1 MTAPLDPI
9 PPADPDAPET
19 PPDTGDAAPAAPRKL
34 APDNLTL
41 RAAPRRV
48 VRFKR
53 GVIVGGAAA
62 GSLAIA
68 GVAWMALGPK
78 ALHIVASEDKAIT
91 DRNTPADGVTNLPST
106 YGDVKPGTPIL
117 GQPLPGDLGRPILE
131 RQRQLEAGGG
141 IMTGDSHA
149 MTPEE
154 QAAEV
159 ERQRIAGQAA
169 QARKAGVMVQ
179 SSGRAAAATVAGGES
194 AGTVSAAPAADTEK
208 ADRLALDPDR
218 DQNNQQRK
226 LDFVG
231 GQASGGIYNPHAL
244 ETPASPWQVMAGSV
258 IAASLITGLNSDLPG
273 MVVAQVTEPVFDT
286 VTGRTM
292 LIPQGSRLI
301 GSYDSVVAFG
311 QRRALL
317 VWQRI
322 ILPDGSSIQIDNLPA
337 TDAVGYAGLA
347 DKVDFHTWQLL
358 KGVALSTLLGVG
370 TEVSLGDDES
380 DLVRALRQS
389 TQQSANQAGQQI
401 VTKNLNIQPTITVRP
416 GWPLRV
422 IVHKDILLRPWAGAR

>member
-19 PPDTGDAAPAAPRKL
+19 PPDAGEAAPAAPRKL
-34 APDNLTL
+34 APDTLTL

-91 DRNTPADGVTNLPST
+91 GRNTPADGVTNLPST
-106 YGDVKPGTPIL
+106 YGEVKPGTPIL

-141 IMTGDSHA
+141 IMTGDSNA

-154 QAAEV
+154 QAAEA
-159 ERQRIAGQAA
+159 ERQRIAEQAA
-169 QARKAGVMVQ
+169 QAREAGVMVQ
-179 SSGRAAAATVAGGES
+179 SSGRAAAATVAGGEN
-194 AGTVSAAPAADTEK
+194 AGAGGATPAPDTAR

-231 GQASGGIYNPHAL
+231 GQASGGIYNPHSL
-244 ETPASPWQVMAGSV
+244 EIPASPWQVMAGSV

-337 TDAVGYAGLA
+337 TDAAGYAGLA

-370 TEVSLGDDES
+370 TELSLGDDES

-389 TQQSANQAGQQI
+389 TQQSASQAGQQI

-416 GWPLRV
+416 GRPLRI